1 MLCHLTEGSTKCPGG
16 MQMRY
21 WTKWWGRKQYWG
33 NTLEKGDACAE
44 SKVMKELLGQK
55 AFQART
61 TACMMTWKG
70 WMVPSVENYKEF
82 HIAGAYGV
90 KGQWDCK
97 GIGRVLRRTFKVR
110 LKEFTFY
117 LDNEGN
123 PLKDFFFFDW
133 AGQVPLVVTL
143 ALWKWCESG
152 GQGR

>member
-1 MLCHLTEGSTKCPGG
+1 MSSDRGFNKMPWGHADETLNEVVREEAVLGKYSWKRGRLCWIQSYEGITWAKGIPG
-16 MQMRY
+16 
-21 WTKWWGRKQYWG
+21 
-33 NTLEKGDACAE
+33 KGH
-44 SKVMKELLGQK
+44 
-55 AFQART
+55 

-70 WMVPSVENYKEF
+70 RMVPSVENYKEF